1 MPDLHLIKKCT
12 TETPEVVAAYLFGSA
27 ASAER
32 TVNDLDILV
41 FLNKGANRLEIQL
54 ALMNRLSNV
63 TRFKPDRID
72 IVVFDLEEVEPSI
85 LQKAVNQGILLKNNN
100 PDFLSTRIE
109 ELSNYFL
116 KNEPMIFR
124 AELLKKERMDAF
136 CESR

>member
-1 MPDLHLIKKCT
+1 MTDFHLIKKCI
-12 TETPEVVAAYLFGSA
+12 TETPDVVAAYLFGSA
-27 ASAER
+27 ASTER

-41 FLNKGANRLEIQL
+41 LLNKGANRLEIQL

-72 IVVFDLEEVEPSI
+72 IVIFDLEEVEPSI

-100 PDFLSTRIE
+100 PEFLSARIE

-124 AELLKKERMDAF
+124 AELLKKERIEAF